1 MTSVIEAKNGMRELS
16 AKAKAVLAD
25 TSITPAEQMTKLDAL
40 QSDLKSFSDVI
51 AVDEKAK
58 LLISGGDSAPEAKD
72 PERKADFKSLG
83 HQVTDSAAYKSFIR
97 KDSQS
102 ANIELKTNMTEGII
116 PAYSGGSGNAG
127 QLLTPQFQQGIVPL
141 KFQQLTVADLLAQG
155 STSNASISYVIEAA
169 FNDTTA
175 AVSEG
180 AAAPVLDLTLTRRQ
194 DNVSTIANASKQT
207 RELIEDAEA
216 FQSYLENRM
225 TFGLKRKEEAELLNA
240 TGPAPDLVGIL
251 GRSGLAT
258 AVVTSAS
265 LTAVKAMEGIFN
277 QITALRSTS
286 FVEPDAIVIN
296 PTDWQTI
303 RLGKDAQGQYYAGG
317 PFTGAYGNAGPSNV
331 YNLWGFKTVV
341 TSAIAQGTVLVGG
354 FQECGQIFRRQGIN
368 LEMTNSDGTD
378 FTSRIVTLLAT
389 ERLALTVPR
398 PAGFGKVTLT
408 A

>member
-1 MTSVIEAKNGMRELS
+1 MTSVIEAKNGMRDLG
-16 AKAKAVLAD
+16 AKAKAVTEDASL
-25 TSITPAEQMTKLDAL
+25 TPAEQMTKLDAL
-40 QSDLKSFSDVI
+40 GADLKKFSDVI

-58 LLISGGDSAPEAKD
+58 LLISGGDTAPET
-72 PERKADFKSLG
+72 KAPAEYKSLG
-83 HQVTDSAAYKSFIR
+83 RQAIDSASYKSFVS

-102 ANIELKTNMTEGII
+102 ANIELKTNMTEGTI

-127 QLLTPQFQQGIVPL
+127 QLLTPQFLPGIVPL
-141 KFQQLTVADLLAQG
+141 KFQPLTVADLLSQG
-155 STSNASISYVIEAA
+155 STSSPSISYVIESA

-175 AVSEG
+175 AVAEG
-180 AAAPVLDLTLTRRQ
+180 SPAPVLDLTLSRRQ

-225 TFGLKRKEEAELLNA
+225 TFGLQRKEEAELLNA
-240 TGPAPDLVGIL
+240 AGPAPDLVGIL
-251 GRSGLAT
+251 GRSGLAPT
-258 AVVTSAS
+258 VVTVAG
-265 LTAVKAMEGIFN
+265 LTAVKIMEGIFN
-277 QITALRSTS
+277 QITALRSVS

-296 PTDWQTI
+296 PTDWQTV
-303 RLGKDAQGQYYAGG
+303 RLGKDSQGQYYAGG

-331 YNLWGFKTVV
+331 YNLWGFRVVV

-354 FQECGQIFRRQGIN
+354 FEECGQIFRRQGIN

-378 FTSRIVTLLAT
+378 FTSRVVTILAT

>member
-16 AKAKAVLAD
+16 AKAKAVTEDASL
-25 TSITPAEQMTKLDAL
+25 TPAQQMDRLDAL
-40 QSDLKSFSDVI
+40 QADLKKFSDVI

-58 LLISGGDSAPEAKD
+58 LLMAGGESAPEAKG
-72 PERKADFKSLG
+72 PEANAVVKSLG
-83 HQVTDSAAYKSFIR
+83 AQVTDSAAYKSFVGRGSSI
-97 KDSQS
+97 
-102 ANIELKTNMTEGII
+102 ANIDLKTNMTEGII

-127 QLLTPQFQQGIVPL
+127 QLLTPQFLPGIVPL
-141 KFQQLTVADLLAQG
+141 KFQPLTVADLISQG
-155 STSNASISYVIEAA
+155 STSAASISYVIESA

-180 AAAPVLDLTLTRRQ
+180 AAAPQLDLTLARRQ
-194 DNVSTIANASKQT
+194 DNVTTIANSSKQT

-225 TFGLKRKEEAELLNA
+225 TFGLQRKEEAELLNA

-258 AVVTSAS
+258 AVVTSAG
-265 LTAVKAMEGIFN
+265 LTAVKIMEGIFN
-277 QITALRSTS
+277 QITALRSVS

-296 PTDWQTI
+296 PTDWQTV
-303 RLGKDAQGQYYAGG
+303 RLGKDSQGQYYAGG

-331 YNLWGFKTVV
+331 YNLWGFRVVV

-354 FQECGQIFRRQGIN
+354 FQECAQLFRRQGIN